1 MACAVSTDTDV
12 SGESFLDNNL
22 FAEVIVANKCK
33 ETDRTYSYLIPKDM
47 EDKVDVG
54 SRVIVP
60 FGMGNKQLE
69 GYVFEVKDSID
80 FNVSKIKPVVRA
92 LDDEPVMSP
101 ELVELAKWMKYKYL
115 SYYIDAIQAI
125 VPSPV
130 RTKSSYSIELCDSED
145 IYEKITRLNSVNI
158 IEIVEYLEINGGSAK
173 LEEIR
178 EYFSN
183 LKIDYYVKKLIEA
196 GVVSK
201 LQKIGNKIGKKT
213 EKLIYLN
220 EAASFE
226 IKKNANKQKEI
237 LELLKEN
244 PGMSMYKIK
253 EACGDCDSTVRI
265 MEKKGY
271 IRIEEREEYREVN
284 SKIYTEKIHKLSE
297 AQLSALENIRSF
309 FSQGKDVVL
318 HGVTGSG
325 KTEVY
330 LELIEES
337 LAEGKDS
344 IMLVPEI
351 SLTPQMV
358 SRFKNRFGD
367 NIAIMHSRLSE
378 GEKYDEWRKIKA
390 GIVKVAIGARSA
402 VFVPF
407 KALGLIIIDEEHEHT
422 YKSELKPKYLT
433 REVAEKR
440 CQLEGAH
447 LLMGSA
453 TPSIETYYRAKV
465 GELGLAELPDRVNG
479 SPMPEVEVVD
489 MREEL
494 KSGNK
499 TIFSSSLTE
508 AILEN
513 LKSGDQMIL
522 FLNRRG
528 HSTFVSCRQCGIV
541 MKCPRCSISL
551 TYHMKS
557 EKLVCHYCGYE
568 RDNPTICPKC
578 KSDKIKYFG
587 VGTQKLE
594 KEFQKKFSVRNVLR
608 MDADTTSRKNSHE
621 EILDKYRRREANVLL
636 GTQMISKGLDFPDV
650 TLVGVITADTSL
662 NLPDFRSGERTF
674 QMIAQV
680 AGRSGRASKKGR
692 VIVQT
697 YSPEHYSIEYARSHD
712 YKSFFE
718 QEIMLRKELGYPP
731 FSSIANIMISG
742 TIESE
747 VINYANE
754 ISLLLDESIKSYVD
768 VEKLGPAAATIS
780 RIKNRFRWQIVIKSK
795 SEEKLR
801 TILRA
806 LSETCGEGQSNAS
819 ISVDLNPQ
827 SMI

>member
-1 MACAVSTDTDV
+1 
-12 SGESFLDNNL
+12 LDKKL
-22 FAEVIVANKCK
+22 YAEVIVANKCK

-47 EDKVDVG
+47 EEAVEIG

-60 FGMGNKQLE
+60 FGVGNKQLE
-69 GYVFEVKDSID
+69 GYVLDIKDSID
-80 FNVSKIKPVVRA
+80 FNVSRIKPVARA

-101 ELVELAKWMKYKYL
+101 KLVELAEWMKKKYL

-130 RTKSSYSIELCDSED
+130 RTKSSYSIELSDSGD
-145 IYEKITRLNSVNI
+145 IYEKLAAFNSNSI
-158 IEIVEYLEINGGSAK
+158 MEIVEFLELNGGSAK
-173 LEEIR
+173 LEDIK
-178 EYFSN
+178 EYFSG
-183 LKIDYYVKKLIEA
+183 LKIEYYMKKLIET
-196 GVVSK
+196 GIVQK
-201 LQKIGNKIGKKT
+201 LQRIGNKIGKKST
-213 EKLIYLN
+213 KLLYPA
-220 EAASFE
+220 EGASLE
-226 IKKNANKQKEI
+226 LKKNASKQKEI
-237 LELLKEN
+237 YGLIMEN
-244 PGMSMYKIK
+244 PGISLAKLK
-253 EACGDCDSTVRI
+253 EICGDCDSAVKA
-265 MEKKGY
+265 MEKKGH
-271 IRIEEREEYREVN
+271 IRIEERDEYRKVD
-284 SKIYTEKIHKLSE
+284 SKVYSEKKHELSKD
-297 AQLSALENIRSF
+297 QLNALTIIRSF
-309 FSQGKDVVL
+309 FSRGKDVVL

-330 LELIEES
+330 LELIEECLS
-337 LAEGKDS
+337 QGKDS

-351 SLTPQMV
+351 ALTPQMV

-367 NIAIMHSRLSE
+367 NIAVMHSSLSE

-390 GIVKVAIGARSA
+390 GMVKVAIGARSA
-402 VFVPF
+402 VFAPF
-407 KALGLIIIDEEHEHT
+407 KALGIIIIDEEHEHT
-422 YKSELKPKYLT
+422 YKSEIRPKYLT

-440 CQLEGAH
+440 CRLEGAH
-447 LLMGSA
+447 LLLGSA
-453 TPSIETYYRAKV
+453 TPSIETYYRARA
-465 GELGLAELPDRVNG
+465 GELGLAELQSRVNG

-508 AILEN
+508 AILN
-513 LKSGDQMIL
+513 TLKSGDQMIL

-568 RDNPTICPKC
+568 RDNPNLCPKC

-594 KEFQKKFSVRNVLR
+594 KEFQKKFSVKNVLR
-608 MDADTTSRKNSHE
+608 MDADTTSRKNSHQ

-650 TLVGVITADTSL
+650 TLVGVIAADTSL

-680 AGRSGRASKKGR
+680 AGRSGRAAKKGR

-697 YSPEHYSIEYARSHD
+697 YSPEHYSIEYARYHD
-712 YKSFFE
+712 YKGFYQ

-731 FSSIANIMISG
+731 FSSIASIMISG
-742 TIESE
+742 TVENE
-747 VINYANE
+747 VIKYANE
-754 ISLLLDESIKSYVD
+754 ISLLLDEGIKNYSD
-768 VEKLGPAAATIS
+768 VEKLGPAAAIIS

-795 SEEKLR
+795 SEEV
-801 TILRA
+801 LRA
-806 LSETCGEGQSNAS
+806 ILEDLSGNCGEGQYNTS
-819 ISVDLNPQ
+819 ISMDLNPQ

>member
-1 MACAVSTDTDV
+1 MN
-12 SGESFLDNNL
+12 NNL

-33 ETDRTYSYLIPKDM
+33 ETDRTYSYLIPEGMK
-47 EDKVDVG
+47 ETVKVG

-69 GYVFEVKDSID
+69 GYVMGIRDNID
-80 FNVSKIKPVVRA
+80 FNISRIKPIARA
-92 LDDEPVMSP
+92 LDDEPVMTP
-101 ELVELAKWMKYKYL
+101 VLVELAKWMKDKYL

-130 RTKSSYSIELCDSED
+130 RTKSSYTIELSDRED
-145 IYEKITRLNSVNI
+145 IYERIARLNSNSI
-158 IEIVEYLEINGGSAK
+158 IEIVEFLELNEGSAK
-173 LEEIR
+173 LENIK
-178 EYFSN
+178 EYFSDR
-183 LKIDYYVKKLIEA
+183 KIDYYLKKLLES

-201 LQKIGNKIGKKT
+201 HQVIGNKIGKKT
-213 EKLIYLN
+213 EKLLYLN
-220 EAASFE
+220 EAACFD
-226 IKKNANKQKEI
+226 IKKNASKQKEI
-237 LELLKEN
+237 FQLLKEN
-244 PGMSMYKIK
+244 PGISLSKLK
-253 EACGDCDSTVRI
+253 NVCGECDSTVKT
-265 MEKKGY
+265 MNKKGY
-271 IRIEEREEYREVN
+271 VRIEEIDEYRKVD
-284 SKIYTEKIHKLSE
+284 SKVYSEKIHVLSQD
-297 AQLSALENIRSF
+297 QLNALANIRSF

-330 LELIEES
+330 LELIEECLS
-337 LAEGKDS
+337 KGKDA

-351 SLTPQMV
+351 ALTPQMV
-358 SRFKNRFGD
+358 SRFKNRFGES
-367 NIAIMHSRLSE
+367 IAVMHSRLSE

-402 VFVPF
+402 VFAPF
-407 KALGLIIIDEEHEHT
+407 KDLGIIIIDEEHEHT
-422 YKSELKPKYLT
+422 YKSEIRPKYLT

-440 CQLEGAH
+440 CQLEAAR

-453 TPSIETYYRAKV
+453 TPSMETYYRARV
-465 GELGLAELPDRVNG
+465 GELGLAELPRRVNR

-499 TIFSSSLTE
+499 TIFSNSLTE
-508 AILEN
+508 AILDT
-513 LKSGDQMIL
+513 LKSGNQMIL

-541 MKCPRCSISL
+541 MKCPRCSITL

-568 RDNPTICPKC
+568 RDNPATCPKC

-594 KEFQKKFSVRNVLR
+594 KEFQRKFSVKNVLR
-608 MDADTTSRKNSHE
+608 MDADTTSRKHSHQ

-650 TLVGVITADTSL
+650 TLVGVIAADTSL

-680 AGRSGRASKKGR
+680 AGRSGRAEKKGR

-697 YSPEHYSIEYARSHD
+697 YSPEHYSIEYARYHD
-712 YKSFFE
+712 YKGFYE
-718 QEIMLRKELGYPP
+718 KEIMLRKELGYPP
-731 FSSIANIMISG
+731 FSSLANIVISG
-742 TIESE
+742 TVENE
-747 VINYANE
+747 VIKYANE
-754 ISLLLDESIKSYVD
+754 ISLLLDDSIKKHED
-768 VEKLGPAAATIS
+768 VEKLGPVAATIS
-780 RIKNRFRWQIVIKSK
+780 RIKNRFRWQIVIKGK
-795 SEEKLR
+795 SEKVMR
-801 TILRA
+801 AILGD
-806 LSETCGEGQSNAS
+806 LCESCGDGQSNAS
-819 ISVDLNPQ
+819 ISLDLNPQ
-827 SMI
+827 SML

>member
-1 MACAVSTDTDV
+1 M
-12 SGESFLDNNL
+12 DNNL

-47 EDKVDVG
+47 EEKVAVG

-69 GYVFEVKDSID
+69 GYVLDIKDSID
-80 FNVSKIKPVVRA
+80 FSVSRIKPVVRT
-92 LDDEPVMSP
+92 LDEEPVMSP
-101 ELVELAKWMKYKYL
+101 QLVELAKWMKEKYL

-130 RTKSSYSIELCDSED
+130 RTKSSYIIELSDSED
-145 IYEKITRLNSVNI
+145 IYEKLGKLNSNNI
-158 IEIVEYLEINGGSAK
+158 VEIVEFLEQNSGSAE
-173 LEEIR
+173 LTEIK

-183 LKIDYYVKKLIEA
+183 LKIDYYVKKLLEA
-196 GVVSK
+196 GVVRK
-201 LQKIGNKIGKKT
+201 LQKIGNKVGKKT
-213 EKLIYLN
+213 EKLLYLN
-220 EAASFE
+220 DGASFE
-226 IKKNANKQKEI
+226 LKKNASKQKEI
-237 LELLKEN
+237 LELLKNN
-244 PGMSMYKIK
+244 PGMSISELKK
-253 EACGDCDSTVRI
+253 KCGDCDSTVRA

-271 IRIEEREEYREVN
+271 IRIEEREEYRKVN
-284 SKIYTEKIHKLSE
+284 SKVFSEKRHELSE
-297 AQLSALENIRSF
+297 AQLSALANIRSF
-309 FSQGKDVVL
+309 FSRDKAVVL

-330 LELIEES
+330 LELIEEC
-337 LAEGKDS
+337 LTQGKGS

-367 NIAIMHSRLSE
+367 NIAVMHSSLSE

-402 VFVPF
+402 VFAPF
-407 KALGLIIIDEEHEHT
+407 KNLGLIIIDEEHEHT
-422 YKSELKPKYLT
+422 YKSEIKPKYLT
-433 REVAEKR
+433 REVAERR
-440 CQLEGAH
+440 CRLEGAH

-453 TPSIETYYRAKV
+453 TPSIETYYRAKT
-465 GELGLAELPDRVNG
+465 GELGLAELPERVNG

-508 AILEN
+508 AILDN

-568 RDNPTICPKC
+568 RDNPTVCPKC

-608 MDADTTSRKNSHE
+608 MDADTTSRKNSHQ

-697 YSPEHYSIEYARSHD
+697 YSPEHYSIEYARYHD
-712 YKSFFE
+712 YKGFFE

-731 FSSIANIMISG
+731 FSSIANIIISG
-742 TIESE
+742 TIENE
-747 VINYANE
+747 VIKYADE
-754 ISLLLDESIKSYVD
+754 ISRFLDERIKSHTD
-768 VEKLGPAAATIS
+768 IEKLGPAAAAIS

-795 SEEKLR
+795 SEE
-801 TILRA
+801 ILRA
-806 LSETCGEGQSNAS
+806 ILGDLSEACGEGQSNAS
-819 ISVDLNPQ
+819 ISMDLNPQ

>member
-1 MACAVSTDTDV
+1 
-12 SGESFLDNNL
+12 LDKKL

-47 EDKVDVG
+47 EEKVLVG

-69 GYVFEVKDSID
+69 GYVLAIKDSID
-80 FNVSKIKPVVRA
+80 FNISRIKPLVRT

-101 ELVELAKWMKYKYL
+101 QLIELAKWMKNKYI
-115 SYYIDAIQAI
+115 SYYIDAIHAI

-130 RTKSSYSIELCDSED
+130 RTKSSYTIELADSDD
-145 IYEKITRLNSVNI
+145 INDKIARLNSNII
-158 IEIVEYLEINGGSAK
+158 IEIVEFLELNGGSAK
-173 LEEIR
+173 LEDIK
-178 EYFSN
+178 EYFSDR
-183 LKIDYYVKKLIEA
+183 KIDYYMKKLLEA
-196 GVVSK
+196 GVVRK
-201 LQKIGNKIGKKT
+201 LQLVGNKIGKKT
-213 EKLIYLN
+213 EKLLYLT
-220 EAASFE
+220 EGGIFD
-226 IKKNANKQKEI
+226 IKKNASKQKEI
-237 LELLKEN
+237 FELLVNN
-244 PGMSMYKIK
+244 PGISMSKLK
-253 EACGDCDSTVRI
+253 EACGDCDSAVKA
-265 MEKKGY
+265 MEKKGC
-271 IRIEEREEYREVN
+271 IRIEEREEYRRVN
-284 SKIYTEKIHKLSE
+284 SKVYSEKRHELSE
-297 AQLSALENIRSF
+297 AQLNALTNIRSF

-330 LELIEES
+330 LELIEECI
-337 LAEGKDS
+337 AEGKDS

-358 SRFKNRFGD
+358 SRFKNRFGE
-367 NIAIMHSRLSE
+367 NIAVMHSSLSE

-402 VFVPF
+402 VFAPF
-407 KALGLIIIDEEHEHT
+407 KALGIIIIDEEHENT
-422 YKSELKPKYLT
+422 YKSEIKPKYLT
-433 REVAEKR
+433 REIAEKR
-440 CQLEGAH
+440 CQLEGARV
-447 LLMGSA
+447 LMGSA
-453 TPSIETYYRAKV
+453 TPCIETYYRAKV
-465 GELGLAELPDRVNG
+465 GDLGLVELPDRVNG
-479 SPMPEVEVVD
+479 SPMPEVEVID

-499 TIFSSSLTE
+499 TIFSDSLTE
-508 AILEN
+508 AILDN
-513 LKSGDQMIL
+513 LKSGDQIIL

-551 TYHMKS
+551 TYHMRS

-578 KSDKIKYFG
+578 NSDKIKFFG

-594 KEFQKKFSVRNVLR
+594 KEFQKKFSVKNILR
-608 MDADTTSRKNSHE
+608 MDADTTSRKNSHQ
-621 EILDKYRRREANVLL
+621 EILDKYRRREANVLI

-662 NLPDFRSGERTF
+662 NLPDFRAGERTF

-697 YSPEHYSIEYARSHD
+697 YSPEHYSIEYARYHD
-712 YKSFFE
+712 YKGFYE
-718 QEIMLRKELGYPP
+718 QEIMLRRELAYPP
-731 FSSIANIMISG
+731 FSTIANILISG
-742 TIESE
+742 TIEDE
-747 VINYANE
+747 VIKYANE
-754 ISLLLDESIKSYVD
+754 ISQLLDDRIKLQD
-768 VEKLGPAAATIS
+768 GVEKLGPTAATIS

-795 SEEKLR
+795 SEEIVR
-801 TILRA
+801 EILEG
-806 LSETCGEGQSNAS
+806 LSENCGEGQSNAS
-819 ISVDLNPQ
+819 ISMDLNPQ
-827 SMI
+827 NML

>member
-1 MACAVSTDTDV
+1 
-12 SGESFLDNNL
+12 LDKKL

-33 ETDRTYSYLIPKDM
+33 ETDRTYSYLIPKEM
-47 EDKVDVG
+47 EDKVMVG

-69 GYVFEVKDSID
+69 GYVLAIKDSID
-80 FNVSKIKPVVRA
+80 FNISRIKPLVRA

-101 ELVELAKWMKYKYL
+101 QLVELAKWMKNKYM
-115 SYYIDAIQAI
+115 SYYIDAIHAI

-130 RTKSSYSIELCDSED
+130 RTKSSYTIELADSDD
-145 IYEKITRLNSVNI
+145 INDKIARLNSNSI
-158 IEIVEYLEINGGSAK
+158 IEILEFLELNDGSAK
-173 LEEIR
+173 LEDIK
-178 EYFSN
+178 EYFSG
-183 LKIDYYVKKLIEA
+183 LKIDYYMKKLLEA
-196 GVVSK
+196 GIVRK
-201 LQKIGNKIGKKT
+201 LQQVGNKIGKKT
-213 EKLIYLN
+213 EKLLYLT
-220 EAASFE
+220 EGVSFD
-226 IKKNANKQKEI
+226 IKKNASKQKEI
-237 LELLKEN
+237 FELLGNN
-244 PGMSMYKIK
+244 PGISMSKLK
-253 EACGDCDSTVRI
+253 ETCGDCDSAVKA
-265 MEKKGY
+265 MEKKGC
-271 IRIEEREEYREVN
+271 IRIEEREEYRKVN
-284 SKIYTEKIHKLSE
+284 SKVYSEKRHELSA
-297 AQLSALENIRSF
+297 AQLDVMTNIRSL

-325 KTEVY
+325 KTEIY
-330 LELIEES
+330 LELIEECM
-337 LAEGKDS
+337 EQGKDS

-367 NIAIMHSRLSE
+367 NIAVMHSSLSE

-402 VFVPF
+402 VFAPF
-407 KALGLIIIDEEHEHT
+407 KALGVIIIDEEHENT
-422 YKSELKPKYLT
+422 YKSEIKPKYLT

-440 CQLEGAH
+440 CQLEGARV
-447 LLMGSA
+447 LMGSA

-465 GELGLAELPDRVNG
+465 GELGLVELPERVNG

-508 AILEN
+508 AILDN
-513 LKSGDQMIL
+513 LKSGDQIIL

-568 RDNPTICPKC
+568 RDNPTVCPKC
-578 KSDKIKYFG
+578 NSDKIKYFG

-594 KEFQKKFSVRNVLR
+594 KEFKKKFSVKDVLR
-608 MDADTTSRKNSHE
+608 MDADTTSRKNSHQ

-697 YSPEHYSIEYARSHD
+697 YSPEHYSIEYARYHD
-712 YKSFFE
+712 YKGFYE
-718 QEIMLRKELGYPP
+718 QEIMLRREMLYPP
-731 FSSIANIMISG
+731 FSTIANILISG
-742 TIESE
+742 TVENE
-747 VINYANE
+747 VIKYANE
-754 ISLLLDESIKSYVD
+754 ISRFLDERIKHQDD
-768 VEKLGPAAATIS
+768 VEKLGPTAATIS
-780 RIKNRFRWQIVIKSK
+780 RIKNRYRWQIVIKSK
-795 SEEKLR
+795 SED
-801 TILRA
+801 TIRA
-806 LSETCGEGQSNAS
+806 ILEDLSENCGEGQTNAS
-819 ISVDLNPQ
+819 ISMDLNPQ
-827 SMI
+827 NML

>member
-1 MACAVSTDTDV
+1 MDKK
-12 SGESFLDNNL
+12 L

-33 ETDRTYSYLIPKDM
+33 ETDRTYSYLIPKEM
-47 EDKVDVG
+47 EDKVMVG

-69 GYVFEVKDSID
+69 GYVLAIKDSID
-80 FNVSKIKPVVRA
+80 FNISRIKPLVRA

-101 ELVELAKWMKYKYL
+101 QLVELAKWMKNKYM
-115 SYYIDAIQAI
+115 SYYIDAIHAI

-130 RTKSSYSIELCDSED
+130 RTKSSYTIELADSDD
-145 IYEKITRLNSVNI
+145 INDKIARLNSNSI
-158 IEIVEYLEINGGSAK
+158 IEILEFLELNDGSAK
-173 LEEIR
+173 LEDIK
-178 EYFSN
+178 EYFSG
-183 LKIDYYVKKLIEA
+183 LKIDYYMKKLLEA
-196 GVVSK
+196 GIVRK
-201 LQKIGNKIGKKT
+201 LQQVGNKIGKKT
-213 EKLIYLN
+213 EKLLYLT
-220 EAASFE
+220 EGVSFD
-226 IKKNANKQKEI
+226 IKKNASKQKEI
-237 LELLKEN
+237 FELLGNN
-244 PGMSMYKIK
+244 PGISMSKLK
-253 EACGDCDSTVRI
+253 ETCGDCDSAVKA
-265 MEKKGY
+265 MEKKGC
-271 IRIEEREEYREVN
+271 IRIEEREEYRKVN
-284 SKIYTEKIHKLSE
+284 SKVYSEKRHELSA
-297 AQLSALENIRSF
+297 AQLDVMTNIRSL

-325 KTEVY
+325 KTEIY
-330 LELIEES
+330 LELIEECM
-337 LAEGKDS
+337 EQGKDS

-367 NIAIMHSRLSE
+367 NIAVMHSSLSE

-402 VFVPF
+402 VFAPF
-407 KALGLIIIDEEHEHT
+407 KALGVIIIDEEHENT
-422 YKSELKPKYLT
+422 YKSEIKPKYLT

-440 CQLEGAH
+440 CQLEGARV
-447 LLMGSA
+447 LMGSA

-465 GELGLAELPDRVNG
+465 GELGLVELPERVNG

-508 AILEN
+508 AILDN
-513 LKSGDQMIL
+513 LKSGDQIIL

-568 RDNPTICPKC
+568 RDNPTVCPKC
-578 KSDKIKYFG
+578 NSDKIKYFG

-594 KEFQKKFSVRNVLR
+594 KEFKKKFSVKDVLR
-608 MDADTTSRKNSHE
+608 MDADTTSRKNSHQ

-697 YSPEHYSIEYARSHD
+697 YSPEHYSIEYARYHD
-712 YKSFFE
+712 YKGFYE
-718 QEIMLRKELGYPP
+718 QEIMLRREMLYPP
-731 FSSIANIMISG
+731 FSTIANILISG
-742 TIESE
+742 TVENE
-747 VINYANE
+747 VIKYANE
-754 ISLLLDESIKSYVD
+754 ISRFLDERIKHQDD
-768 VEKLGPAAATIS
+768 VEKLGPTAATIS
-780 RIKNRFRWQIVIKSK
+780 RIKNRYRWQIVIKSK
-795 SEEKLR
+795 SED
-801 TILRA
+801 TIRA
-806 LSETCGEGQSNAS
+806 ILEDLSENCGEGQTNAS
-819 ISVDLNPQ
+819 ISMDLNPQ
-827 SMI
+827 NML

>member
-1 MACAVSTDTDV
+1 MDKK
-12 SGESFLDNNL
+12 L

-33 ETDRTYSYLIPKDM
+33 ETDRTYSYLIPKDL
-47 EDKVDVG
+47 EESVTVG
-54 SRVIVP
+54 CRVIVP

-69 GYVFEVKDSID
+69 GYVFGIKDSID
-80 FNVSKIKPVVRA
+80 FNASRIKSLVRV
-92 LDDEPVMSP
+92 LDDEPVMSGD
-101 ELVELAKWMKYKYL
+101 LVELAKWMKVKYM
-115 SYYIDAIQAI
+115 SYYIDAVQAI

-130 RTKSSYSIELCDSED
+130 RTKSSYTIELSDRED
-145 IYEKITRLNSVNI
+145 TYEKIGRMNSNSI
-158 IEIVEYLEINGGSAK
+158 MEIVEFIELNGGSAK
-173 LEEIR
+173 LEDIK
-178 EYFSN
+178 EYFSDR
-183 LKIDYYVKKLIEA
+183 KIDYYIKKLLEA
-196 GVVSK
+196 GVAKK
-201 LQKIGNKIGKKT
+201 LQLIGNKIGKKT
-213 EKLIYLN
+213 EKLLYLT
-220 EAASFE
+220 EAASFD
-226 IKKNANKQKEI
+226 IKKNASKQKEI
-237 LELLKEN
+237 FELLANN
-244 PGMSMYKIK
+244 PGMSMSKLK
-253 EACGDCDSTVRI
+253 EACGDCDSAVKAL
-265 MEKKGY
+265 EKKGC
-271 IRIEEREEYREVN
+271 IRIEEREEYRKVN
-284 SKIYTEKIHKLSE
+284 SVVYSEKKHELSE
-297 AQLSALENIRSF
+297 AQLNAIASIKSF

-330 LELIEES
+330 LELIEECIVQ
-337 LAEGKDS
+337 GKDS

-358 SRFKNRFGD
+358 SRFKHRFGD
-367 NIAIMHSRLSE
+367 NIAVMHSSLSE

-402 VFVPF
+402 VFAPF
-407 KALGLIIIDEEHEHT
+407 KALGIIIIDEEHENT
-422 YKSELKPKYLT
+422 YKSEIKPKYLT

-440 CQLEGAH
+440 CQQEGAR

-453 TPSIETYYRAKV
+453 TPAIETYYRASV
-465 GELGLAELPDRVNG
+465 GDLGLVELPERVNG

-508 AILEN
+508 AILDN
-513 LKSGDQMIL
+513 LKSGDQIIL

-557 EKLVCHYCGYE
+557 EKLVCHYCGHE
-568 RDNPTICPKC
+568 RDNPTTCPKC
-578 KSDKIKYFG
+578 QSDKIKYFG

-594 KEFQKKFSVRNVLR
+594 KEFQKKFSVKNVLR
-608 MDADTTSRKNSHE
+608 MDADTTSRKNSHQ
-621 EILDKYRRREANVLL
+621 EILDKYRRREVNVLL

-697 YSPEHYSIEYARSHD
+697 YSPEHYSIEYARYHD
-712 YKSFFE
+712 YKGFYN
-718 QEIMLRKELGYPP
+718 QEIMLRREMLYPP
-731 FSSIANIMISG
+731 FASIASIIISG
-742 TIESE
+742 TVENE
-747 VINYANE
+747 VIKYANE
-754 ISLLLDESIKSYVD
+754 ISLFLDEKIKQQID
-768 VEKLGPAAATIS
+768 VEKLGPTAAAIS
-780 RIKNRFRWQIVIKSK
+780 RIKNRYRWQIVIKST
-795 SEEKLR
+795 SED
-801 TILRA
+801 TIRDILA
-806 LSETCGEGQSNAS
+806 DLSESCGEGQSNVS
-819 ISVDLNPQ
+819 ISMDLNPQ

>member
-1 MACAVSTDTDV
+1 
-12 SGESFLDNNL
+12 LDKKL

-47 EDKVDVG
+47 EEKVLVG

-69 GYVFEVKDSID
+69 GYVLAIKDSID
-80 FNVSKIKPVVRA
+80 FNISRIKPLVRT

-101 ELVELAKWMKYKYL
+101 QLIELAKWMKNKYI
-115 SYYIDAIQAI
+115 SYYIDAIHAI

-130 RTKSSYSIELCDSED
+130 RTKSSYTIELADSDD
-145 IYEKITRLNSVNI
+145 INDKIARLNSNII
-158 IEIVEYLEINGGSAK
+158 IEIVEFLELNGGSAK
-173 LEEIR
+173 LEDIK
-178 EYFSN
+178 EYFSDR
-183 LKIDYYVKKLIEA
+183 KIDYYMKKLLEA
-196 GVVSK
+196 GVVRK
-201 LQKIGNKIGKKT
+201 LQLVGNKIGKKT
-213 EKLIYLN
+213 EKLLYLT
-220 EAASFE
+220 EGGIFD
-226 IKKNANKQKEI
+226 IKKNASKQKEI
-237 LELLKEN
+237 FELLVNN
-244 PGMSMYKIK
+244 PGISMSKLK
-253 EACGDCDSTVRI
+253 EACGDCDSAVKA
-265 MEKKGY
+265 MEKKGC
-271 IRIEEREEYREVN
+271 IRIEEREEYRRVN
-284 SKIYTEKIHKLSE
+284 SKVYSEKRHELSE
-297 AQLSALENIRSF
+297 AQLNALTNIRSF

-330 LELIEES
+330 LELIEECI
-337 LAEGKDS
+337 AEGKDS

-358 SRFKNRFGD
+358 SRFKNRFGE
-367 NIAIMHSRLSE
+367 NIAVMHSSLSE

-402 VFVPF
+402 VFAPF
-407 KALGLIIIDEEHEHT
+407 KALGIIIIDEEHENT
-422 YKSELKPKYLT
+422 YKSEIKPKYLT
-433 REVAEKR
+433 REIAEKR
-440 CQLEGAH
+440 CQLEGARV
-447 LLMGSA
+447 LMGSA
-453 TPSIETYYRAKV
+453 TPCIETYYRAKV
-465 GELGLAELPDRVNG
+465 GDLGLVELPDRVNG
-479 SPMPEVEVVD
+479 SPMPEVEVID

-499 TIFSSSLTE
+499 TIFSGSLTE
-508 AILEN
+508 AILDN
-513 LKSGDQMIL
+513 LKSGDQIIL

-551 TYHMKS
+551 TYHMRS

-578 KSDKIKYFG
+578 NSDKIKFFG

-594 KEFQKKFSVRNVLR
+594 KEFQKKFSVKNILR
-608 MDADTTSRKNSHE
+608 MDADTTSRKNSHQ
-621 EILDKYRRREANVLL
+621 EILDKYRRREANVLI

-662 NLPDFRSGERTF
+662 NLPDFRAGERTF

-697 YSPEHYSIEYARSHD
+697 YSPEHYSIEYARYHD
-712 YKSFFE
+712 YKGFYE
-718 QEIMLRKELGYPP
+718 QEIMLRRELAYPP
-731 FSSIANIMISG
+731 FSTIANILISG
-742 TIESE
+742 TIEDE
-747 VINYANE
+747 VIKYANE
-754 ISLLLDESIKSYVD
+754 ISQLLDDRIKLQD
-768 VEKLGPAAATIS
+768 GVEKLGPTAATIS

-795 SEEKLR
+795 SEEIVR
-801 TILRA
+801 EILEG
-806 LSETCGEGQSNAS
+806 LSENCGEGQSNAS
-819 ISVDLNPQ
+819 ISMDLNPQ
-827 SMI
+827 NML